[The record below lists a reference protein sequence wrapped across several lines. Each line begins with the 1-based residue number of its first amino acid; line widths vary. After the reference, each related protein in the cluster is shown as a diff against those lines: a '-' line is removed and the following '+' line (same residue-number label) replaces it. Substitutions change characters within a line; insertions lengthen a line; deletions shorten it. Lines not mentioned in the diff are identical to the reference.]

1 MALKQNIITIH
12 IPPNLEVESDAVFTS
27 DDDFATSSD
36 DFATSSDEEE
46 NADCDIQHENIF
58 IVKVKAKSY
67 KEALRILLDRG
78 IEIIS

>member
-1 MALKQNIITIH
+1 MALKQSIITIH
-12 IPPNLEVESDAVFTS
+12 IPPNLKVESDAVFTS
-27 DDDFATSSD
+27 DD

>member
-1 MALKQNIITIH
+1 MALKQNIIHTH
-12 IPPNLEVESDAVFTS
+12 SPNLKVESDAVFTS

-67 KEALRILLDRG
+67 KALRILLDRG